1 LLVTQLLGDKS
12 RRVHPPLT
20 NLFSDPTI
28 IVRRTG
34 PSSKMD
40 DPLNWF
46 NSLPP
51 ITRTWLGASFGITA
65 LVTLDF
71 LHPSQLLFDW
81 YHIRNDLELWRVV
94 TSFCYCGG
102 TLQQFHV
109 LILLYLIVN
118 HGQPYELS
126 PFPTG
131 GGRTADA
138 AFAWFFCIV
147 AILASFPL
155 INAYG
160 PIVLPA
166 RHAYPVLYPLFT
178 RTLVYAILY
187 LWSRRNPDARI
198 QLNFI
203 PVQGRYLPFAYIGFS
218 LALGNRLNELIHG
231 IVVGHLY
238 FYLVDIVPTILG
250 RRVLTAPR
258 FLVDLVGGGP
268 DFVVVEDF
276 VADDSDDDVGLPPP
290 PAQPRSTPSEQEQRD
305 AYVLAFGATDAHIAA
320 KTGSLQALR
329 VMARNED
336 AAHLFHAEDRNS
348 WTPLHEA
355 VRGGYLDIVDFLLEQ
370 EVDINARTQQGSGF
384 SPLWLAQA
392 THGPD
397 HPVTKRLRE
406 LGAQEIDPEWEE
418 ER

>member
-1 LLVTQLLGDKS
+1 
-12 RRVHPPLT
+12 
-20 NLFSDPTI
+20 
-28 IVRRTG
+28 
-34 PSSKMD
+34 MD

-51 ITRTWLGASFGITA
+51 ITRTWLGASFGTTA
-65 LVTLDF
+65 LATLDF
-71 LHPSQLLFDW
+71 LRPSQLLFDW
-81 YHIRNDLELWRVV
+81 HRIRHDLELWRIV

-109 LILLYLIVN
+109 LILLYLIVI
-118 HGQPYELS
+118 HGRPYEQS

-138 AFAWFFCIV
+138 AFAWLFCIV
-147 AILASFPL
+147 VILATFPL
-155 INAYG
+155 INEYG
-160 PIVLPA
+160 AILLPA
-166 RHAYPVLYPLFT
+166 RYAHPVLYPLFT

-187 LWSRRNPDARI
+187 LWSRRNPNARI
-198 QLNFI
+198 QLNFV
-203 PVQGRYLPFAYIGFS
+203 PVQGRYLPFAYVGFS

-238 FYLVDIVPTILG
+238 YYLVDVVPTILG
-250 RRVLTAPR
+250 RRVLTTPR

-268 DFVVVEDF
+268 GAADFMVVEDF
-276 VADDSDDDVGLPPP
+276 VAEDSDEDVGLPPP
-290 PAQPRSTPSEQEQRD
+290 PPQQQNSQPSEQEQRD
-305 AYVLAFGATDAHIAA
+305 AYILAFGATDAHIAA
-320 KTGSLQALR
+320 KNGSLQALR
-329 VMARNED
+329 VMSRNEET
-336 AAHLFHAEDRNS
+336 AQMFHAKDRNS

-355 VRGGYLDIVDFLLEQ
+355 VRGGHLDIVNFLIEQ

-406 LGAQEIDPEWEE
+406 LGAEEIDPEWHEE